1 MRFYEW
7 EAKRLL
13 AKHGVASVPGKLAI
27 GAADAEGI
35 ASELGGAV
43 VLKAQVISP
52 AALEAGAVKTAT
64 SPGEAKQAAEALLR
78 LDDGGRPPRG
88 VLVERRIAAACSIA
102 LTYDG
107 SRKRPVMAAT
117 SGGASV
123 ERVADEQPDRVV
135 RRHFSALLPFSDYL
149 AKDLV
154 SALGWK
160 GAESTTLTPI
170 VSRLAQ
176 LFLKYDLT
184 QLDVTLGKLEDGKL
198 AAVDCRADLEVEG
211 RRRQKAI
218 LEELGIRADDS
229 RAVRE
234 PTPFEIEAAKIDAED
249 PRGVAGP
256 VVEFDGNIGLVI
268 GAGGGSLT
276 LTDAVRRHGGR
287 PANYAALGGN
297 PSVRK
302 AARLT
307 KLILSKPGVEKIAVM
322 SNVVSNTRADLVAR
336 GVIKAVTELGFEPAE
351 KIAIFRVP
359 GAWEAD
365 AFKILEKYGVEYCDR
380 SVSIS
385 EAARR
390 AVDKIGR
397 ASQTGKGGR

>member
-1 MRFYEW
+1 MRFYEF

-13 AKHGVASVPGKLAI
+13 AKHGIPVPKSGVAQTAAEAEKLA
-27 GAADAEGI
+27 A
-35 ASELGGAV
+35 ELGFPV
-43 VLKAQVISP
+43 VLKSQVLSG
-52 AALEAGAVKTAT
+52 ATTAKAVKSAD
-64 SPGEAKQAAEALLR
+64 SAAQAKQAAAELLE
-78 LDDGGRPPRG
+78 LDDGGRKPKG
-88 VLVERRIAAACSIA
+88 VLVEKKPTVTARYA
-102 LTYDG
+102 LAVTYDG
-107 SRKRPVMAAT
+107 TAKLPVMAA
-117 SGGASV
+117 SSV
-123 ERVADEQPDRVV
+123 PGNIDTIADEHPDKVV
-135 RRHFSALLPFSDYL
+135 RRHFSALTPFSDYQ
-149 AKDLV
+149 AKELV
-154 SALGWK
+154 AALGLK
-160 GAESTTLTPI
+160 GQDLTRLTPI
-170 VSRLAQ
+170 VARLAQ
-176 LFLKYDLT
+176 LFLRYDLT
-184 QLDVTLGKLEDGKL
+184 QADVYTLGRLEDGQL
-198 AAVDCRADLEVEG
+198 VALDCHADMEVEG
-211 RRRQKAI
+211 RPRQKAI
-218 LEELGIRADDS
+218 LEELGISPDD
-229 RAVRE
+229 RRLVRE

-297 PSVRK
+297 PSVKK
-302 AARLT
+302 AQRLT

-336 GVIKAVTELGFEPAE
+336 GVIKGVIELGFKPAE

-365 AFKILEKYGVEYCDR
+365 AAKILEKYGVEYCDR

-390 AVDKIGR
+390 AVEKIG
-397 ASQTGKGGR
+397 S